1 MSEDFDKQLKN
12 ALRPVDP
19 PDGFADRV
27 MSRVER
33 EPERR
38 RRQGLR
44 WLPAALAASM
54 LLGVVVIHD
63 WQARREVEGL
73 EARRQLLEALR
84 VTGQKLDLAY
94 QAVNREPRPAGND
107 GSGA

>member
-1 MSEDFDKQLKN
+1 MNEDFEKQLKN
-12 ALRPVDP
+12 ALRPIDP
-19 PDGFADRV
+19 ADGFADKVMARV
-27 MSRVER
+27 AR

-38 RRQGLR
+38 RRQVLR
-44 WLPAALAASM
+44 WLPVALAASM

-63 WQARREVEGL
+63 WQAQREAEGL

-94 QAVNREPRPAGND
+94 QAVNRESRPAGTD
-107 GSGA
+107 RSGA